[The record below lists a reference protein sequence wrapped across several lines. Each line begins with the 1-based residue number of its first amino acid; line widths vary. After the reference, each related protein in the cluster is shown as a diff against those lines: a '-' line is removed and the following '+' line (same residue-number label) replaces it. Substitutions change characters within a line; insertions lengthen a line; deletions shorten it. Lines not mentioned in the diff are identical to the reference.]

1 MQPVTTFDSTSFP
14 DSHSAYTVPVS
25 WSTVIPP
32 GIVLQ
37 PESGIALFVPASIG
51 MGGPNVAPPSTDVVT
66 YTRSSGVNVWNSR
79 YTLSLLGSDAVGVL
93 FFFGYTS
100 IQGRSDAPGWLSASL
115 FCVVHV
121 AAPLRLR

>member
-1 MQPVTTFDSTSFP
+1 MQPVITFDAVSFP
-14 DSHSAYTVPVS
+14 DSQSAYTFPVA

-51 MGGPNVAPPSTDVVT
+51 IAGPNETVT
-66 YTRSSGVNVWNSR
+66 YTKSSGENVWNSR
-79 YTLSLLGSDAVGVL
+79 YTRSLFGSEAVAVVL
-93 FFFGYTS
+93 FLGYTS
-100 IQGRSDAPGWLSASL
+100 IHGRSEAPGWLSASR

-121 AAPLRLR
+121 APPSRLR